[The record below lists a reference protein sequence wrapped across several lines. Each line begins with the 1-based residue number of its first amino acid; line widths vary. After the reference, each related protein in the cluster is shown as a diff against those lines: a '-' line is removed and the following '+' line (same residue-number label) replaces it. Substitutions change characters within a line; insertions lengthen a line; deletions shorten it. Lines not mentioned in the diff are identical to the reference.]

1 MTRTILVTGAQG
13 FIGRYLVRALYD
25 RGDCRVVGVGRSPG
39 NATRFTHHIHPGGA
53 ELAAPLPNALVP
65 DGPNYAYVATDLS
78 DAAAAA
84 RLIAETAP
92 EIVFHLAGSLRDEP
106 FERLVTNN
114 IVVTRH
120 LCDALAVQGGVLVLG
135 SSGSIYGELGGG
147 GLPLVET
154 GATEPIDLYA
164 ATKRTSEDI
173 VRIAT
178 RAGRIDG
185 RVARIFNV
193 VGPGQEERHVAGRI
207 ASQLTELRV
216 GRRNGIALGPL
227 TAWRDFIDVRDVAS
241 ALVAIGFA
249 GADDIFYNV
258 ASGCETQIAT
268 VYDLLVAAAGIA
280 DPALT
285 QLPGRAVDMAR
296 QVVDVSRLRALGWQ
310 PRVDLPQSLGDVMHY
325 YLELE
330 TKA

>member
-13 FIGRYLVRALYD
+13 FIGRYLVRALCD
-25 RGDCRVVGVGRSPG
+25 RGDCRVIGAGRSPG

-53 ELAAPLPNALVP
+53 EHAAPLPNALVP

-78 DAAAAA
+78 HAAAAA

-92 EIVFHLAGSLRDEP
+92 DIVFHLAGSLRDEP
-106 FERLVTNN
+106 FDRLVTNN

-120 LCDALAVQGGVLVLG
+120 LCDALAGRGAVLVLG

-216 GRRNGIALGPL
+216 GRRDGIALGPL

-249 GADDIFYNV
+249 GAGDIFYNV

-268 VYDLLVAAAGIA
+268 VYDLLVTAAGIA
-280 DPALT
+280 DPALA
-285 QLPGRAVDMAR
+285 QLPGRAVDIGR

>member
-1 MTRTILVTGAQG
+1 MTRTVLVTGAQG
-13 FIGRYLVRALYD
+13 FIGRYLVRALCD

-39 NATRFTHHIHPGGA
+39 NARRFTHRIHYGGA
-53 ELAAPLPNALVP
+53 ERAAPLPKALLP
-65 DGPNYAYVATDLS
+65 DAPNYAYVAADLS
-78 DAAAAA
+78 NAAAVE

-92 EIVFHLAGSLRDEP
+92 DLVFHLAGSLRDEP
-106 FERLVTNN
+106 FDRLVTNN
-114 IVVTRH
+114 IVATRH
-120 LCDALAVQGGVLVLG
+120 LCEALAARGAVLVLG
-135 SSGSIYGELGGG
+135 SSGSIYGELGSGG
-147 GLPLVET
+147 PPLVET

-178 RAGRIDG
+178 RGGKIDG
-185 RVARIFNV
+185 RVARIFTV
-193 VGPGQEERHVAGRI
+193 AGPGQEERHVAGRI
-207 ASQLTELRV
+207 ASQLAELRE
-216 GRRNGIALGPL
+216 GRRSGIALGPL
-227 TAWRDFIDVRDVAS
+227 TAWRDFIDVRDVAD
-241 ALVAIGFA
+241 ALVAIGLA
-249 GADDIFYNV
+249 GAGDGVYNV

-268 VYDLLVAAAGIA
+268 VYDLLVAAAGMA

-285 QLPGRAVDMAR
+285 QLPGRAVDIGR

-310 PRVDLPQSLGDVMHY
+310 PRVDLAQSLGDVMHY

>member
-1 MTRTILVTGAQG
+1 M
-13 FIGRYLVRALYD
+13 
-25 RGDCRVVGVGRSPG
+25 VGIGRSPG
-39 NATRFTHHIHPGGA
+39 NATHFTHHIHPGGA
-53 ELAAPLPNALVP
+53 ERAAPLPNALLP
-65 DGPNYAYVATDLS
+65 DGPNYTYVATDLS
-78 DAAAAA
+78 DAAATA

-92 EIVFHLAGSLRDEP
+92 DIVFHLAGSLRDEP

-120 LCDALAVQGGVLVLG
+120 LCDALAAHGTVLVLG

-147 GLPLVET
+147 GMPLVET

-178 RAGRIDG
+178 RAGKIDG

-207 ASQLTELRV
+207 ASQLTELRM
-216 GRRNGIALGPL
+216 RRRDGIALGPL
-227 TAWRDFIDVRDVAS
+227 AAWRDFIDVRDVAD
-241 ALVAIGFA
+241 ALVAIGLAAA
-249 GADDIFYNV
+249 GDTFYNV
-258 ASGCETQIAT
+258 ASGSETQIAT
-268 VYDLLVAAAGIA
+268 VYDVLVAAAGIA

-285 QLPGRAVDMAR
+285 QLPGRVVDIGR

-310 PRVDLPQSLGDVMHY
+310 PRVDLAQSLGDVMHY

>member
-13 FIGRYLVRALYD
+13 FIGRYLVRALCD
-25 RGDCRVVGVGRSPG
+25 RGDCRVVGAGRSPG
-39 NATRFTHHIHPGGA
+39 NTTRFTHNIHPGGG
-53 ELAAPLPNALVP
+53 ERAAPLPNALVH

-92 EIVFHLAGSLRDEP
+92 DIVFHLAGSLRDEP

-114 IVVTRH
+114 IVVTRY
-120 LCDALAVQGGVLVLG
+120 LCDALAAQGAVLVLG
-135 SSGSIYGELGGG
+135 SSGSIYGELGGE

-227 TAWRDFIDVRDVAS
+227 TARRDFIDVRDVAS

-268 VYDLLVAAAGIA
+268 IYGLLVAAAGIA
-280 DPALT
+280 DPTLT
-285 QLPGRAVDMAR
+285 QLPGRAVDIGR

>member
-13 FIGRYLVRALYD
+13 FIGRYLVRALCD
-25 RGDCRVVGVGRSPG
+25 RGDCRVVGAGRSPG

-53 ELAAPLPNALVP
+53 EHAAPLPNALVP

-78 DAAAAA
+78 HAAAAA

-92 EIVFHLAGSLRDEP
+92 DIVFHLAGSLRDEP
-106 FERLVTNN
+106 FDRLVTNN

-120 LCDALAVQGGVLVLG
+120 LCDALAGRGAVLVLG

-216 GRRNGIALGPL
+216 GRRDGIALGPL

-249 GADDIFYNV
+249 GAGDIFYNV

-280 DPALT
+280 DPALA
-285 QLPGRAVDMAR
+285 QLPGRAVDIGR

>member
-1 MTRTILVTGAQG
+1 MVTGAQG
-13 FIGRYLVRALYD
+13 FIGRYLVRALCD
-25 RGDCRVVGVGRSPG
+25 RGDCLVVGVGRSPG
-39 NATRFTHHIHPGGA
+39 NATRFTHHIHAGA
-53 ELAAPLPNALVP
+53 AGRPAPLPNALVP
-65 DGPNYAYVATDLS
+65 DAPDYAYVATDLS

-84 RLIAETAP
+84 QLIAETAP
-92 EIVFHLAGSLRDEP
+92 DIVFHLAGSLRDEP
-106 FERLVTNN
+106 FDRLVTNN
-114 IVVTRH
+114 IVATRH
-120 LCDALAVQGGVLVLG
+120 LCDALAARGAVLVLG
-135 SSGSIYGELGGG
+135 SSGSIYGELGGA

-178 RAGRIDG
+178 RAGSIDG

-207 ASQLTELRV
+207 ASQLTELRE

-227 TAWRDFIDVRDVAS
+227 TAWRDFIDVRDVAN
-241 ALVAIGFA
+241 AMVAIGFA
-249 GADDIFYNV
+249 EAGEIFYNV

-268 VYDLLVAAAGIA
+268 VYDLLIAAAGIA
-280 DPALT
+280 APALT
-285 QLPGRAVDMAR
+285 PLPGRAVDMGR

-310 PRVDLPQSLGDVMHY
+310 RRFDLPQSLGDVMHY

>member
-13 FIGRYLVRALYD
+13 FIGRYLVRALCD
-25 RGDCRVVGVGRSPG
+25 RGDCRVIGVGRSPG
-39 NATRFTHHIHPGGA
+39 NTTRFTHNIHSGGG
-53 ELAAPLPNALVP
+53 ERAAPLPDALVP

-92 EIVFHLAGSLRDEP
+92 HIVFHLAGSLRDEP
-106 FERLVTNN
+106 FDRLVTNN
-114 IVVTRH
+114 IAVTRH
-120 LCDALAVQGGVLVLG
+120 LCDALAAQGAVLVLG

-147 GLPLVET
+147 GVPLVET
-154 GATEPIDLYA
+154 GATEPIDLYS

-178 RAGRIDG
+178 RAGGIDG

-193 VGPGQEERHVAGRI
+193 VGPGQEERHIAGRI
-207 ASQLTELRV
+207 ASQLTELGV
-216 GRRNGIALGPL
+216 GRRNGVALGPL

-249 GADDIFYNV
+249 GASDIFYNV

-268 VYDLLVAAAGIA
+268 IYDLLVAAAGIA

-285 QLPGRAVDMAR
+285 QLPGRGVDIAR
-296 QVVDVSRLRALGWQ
+296 QVVDVSRVRALGWQ
-310 PRVDLPQSLGDVMHY
+310 PRVDLPQSVDDVMRY

>member
-13 FIGRYLVRALYD
+13 FIGRYLVRALCN

-39 NATRFTHHIHPGGA
+39 NTTRFTHTIHPGGV
-53 ELAAPLPNALVP
+53 ERAAPLPNALVP
-65 DGPNYAYVATDLS
+65 DAPNYAYVATDLS
-78 DAAAAA
+78 DAAAATQ
-84 RLIAETAP
+84 LIAETAP
-92 EIVFHLAGSLRDEP
+92 DIVFHLAGSLRDEP
-106 FERLVTNN
+106 FDRLVTNN
-114 IVVTRH
+114 IVATRH
-120 LCDALAVQGGVLVLG
+120 LCEALAAHGAVLVLG

-164 ATKRTSEDI
+164 ATKRASEDI

-227 TAWRDFIDVRDVAS
+227 TAWRDFIDVRDVAD

-249 GADDIFYNV
+249 GTGDIFYNV
-258 ASGCETQIAT
+258 ASGHETQIAT

-280 DPALT
+280 DPPLT
-285 QLPGRAVDMAR
+285 PLPGRGVDMAR
-296 QVVDVSRLRALGWQ
+296 QVVDVGRLRALGWK
-310 PRVDLPQSLGDVMHY
+310 PRVDLPQSLGDVMQY